1 MRRVAFH
8 SDDRAVPGAALGMA
22 ALALLCAGLVL
33 VLAQWAWAR
42 SAPVSAASQ
51 GNLRL
56 SACIAPQRS
65 GDTAAALLAD
75 PGRFDCRRAQSAWG
89 PGNYWL
95 RFTLPPGHGEAQRQF
110 RFVPNWQS
118 ALEVF
123 THDAKGGLIGRA
135 WTDATL
141 SRRIGIGG
149 AVGVPLLQD
158 SGQDTVLVRVDG
170 ALNATGLL
178 GDPQLL
184 RGDGLHAEELIAT
197 AAFAAFAGLGLGLFC
212 YNMVLWLTIRERF
225 QLTYCLSLL
234 AMLAYAWAYSG
245 TMAVQ
250 FPAIAQSVR
259 LQTSYL
265 MLAFVGALALQFITD
280 FIEPGKLPK
289 WLRLVARYGGVPALA
304 AAAALILVPPEWR
317 FLADR
322 LYVASFL
329 PLPPLV
335 VAVTLCAWRQGSRSI
350 KVLMIA
356 WAMPLAMALL
366 RIAHALHL
374 IEFGPVVQY
383 SLIAAMSVEA
393 LLSSLAMSFRIKL
406 ITDER
411 DRAIADERAARHL
424 ASVDSLTG
432 LLNRRALLEQV
443 IAWRSPEPLRLLLVD
458 IDRFKQI
465 NDQHG
470 HLVGDEVL
478 AEVAELLAMRAE
490 LRGSVA
496 RLGGEEFAVIGTA
509 AELHEGLALA
519 VLANMR
525 AHPLAGHVRLT
536 VSIGMAEGMVRCED
550 EWRELYRRADAALY
564 QAKSEGRNRAVHAEP
579 GARDMPCAE
588 GLVDGLGDGPD
599 GVERGLP
606 LRA

>member
-1 MRRVAFH
+1 MSWVGPR
-8 SDDRAVPGAALGMA
+8 SGKRALRGAALGLA
-22 ALALLCAGLVL
+22 ALALLCAGLAL
-33 VLAQWAWAR
+33 LFAPWSGI
-42 SAPVSAASQ
+42 SAGPAPAAAH
-51 GNLRL
+51 GNLHL
-56 SACIAPQRS
+56 SACVAPQRP
-65 GDTAAALLAD
+65 GDTAAAMLAD
-75 PGRFDCRRAQSAWG
+75 PGRFDCRRPQSAWG
-89 PGNYWL
+89 PGDYWV
-95 RFTLPPGHGEAQRQF
+95 RFTLPPAQGEAQRQF
-110 RFVPNWQS
+110 RFVPQWQS

-123 THDAKGGLIGRA
+123 TRDPSGRMVSHG
-135 WTDATL
+135 WTDSTL
-141 SRRIGIGG
+141 SSAVGIGG
-149 AVGVPLLQD
+149 AVGVPLNG
-158 SGQDTVLVRVDG
+158 SAGGETVLVRVDE

-178 GDPQLL
+178 GDPLLL
-184 RGDGLHAEELIAT
+184 RGDGLHAEELTAT

-212 YNMVLWLTIRERF
+212 YNIVLWLTIRERF

-250 FPAIAQSVR
+250 FPAISQSAR
-259 LQTSYL
+259 LQTGYL

-280 FIEPGKLPK
+280 FIEPGKLPGR
-289 WLRLVARYGGVPALA
+289 LRLVARYGGVPALA
-304 AAAALILVPPEWR
+304 VAIGLILVPPEWR

-322 LYVASFL
+322 LYVVSFL

-335 VAVTLCAWRQGSRSI
+335 VAVTVCAWRRGSRSV

-356 WAMPLAMALL
+356 WAVPLAMALL

-383 SLIAAMSVEA
+383 SLVAAMSIEA

-411 DRAIADERAARHL
+411 DRALADERAARHL
-424 ASVDSLTG
+424 ASVDPLTG

-443 IAWRSPEPLRLLLVD
+443 IAWQSPEPLRLLLVD
-458 IDRFKQI
+458 VDRFKLI

-478 AEVAELLAMRAE
+478 AEVAELLAMRAD

-509 AELHEGLALA
+509 AELPEALALA
-519 VLANMR
+519 VLADMR

-536 VSIGMAEGMVRCED
+536 VSIGMAEGLVRCED

-564 QAKSEGRNRAVHAEP
+564 QAKSEGRNRAIHAEP
-579 GARDMPCAE
+579 CVAGTAPPGRLAQD
-588 GLVDGLGDGPD
+588 LGEDLTQ
-599 GVERGLP
+599 RP
-606 LRA
+606 LHA